1 MKIQKGIVKYKDRN
15 DIVCTYGI
23 TDDGKQY
30 YFLDENDEK
39 KFSNGNRIAS
49 TALVEAIDPMFK
61 ASHIGVIDENG
72 NVVIPFENKAIKP
85 INDDIILVE
94 RSVPQTQSVIEAN
107 SLKSDPL
114 AATKLV
120 STPALIKDKL
130 NSRTGSDARYIFND
144 QFSEASVFDING
156 NNLINNEYYSFIV
169 NSNGKLYFSK
179 NTADSPIS
187 EYSILPKEVQSDIT
201 PNNDSQTIDV
211 SQANVDVNTI
221 ENALNGSQF
230 NNEQVASSDN
240 SFAND
245 ITAQSMEQSIPT
257 VEEEVVN
264 NSDNNVV
271 ENTSSESGAN
281 TTDPMDSIY
290 ETYNDSNNEIS
301 EEVNNLEENKDVLE
315 TTSDDLVNDV
325 VTNTEESNSFED
337 NINNQDIHEDTLVDT
352 YTTEESSPIENQSE
366 EINNDEVSTSYVEDS
381 QSSEV
386 EDADNNSNES
396 QEVNSEEVENNSI
409 ESQDSEDKFDEV
421 EDNTTNQNSEKEEEF
436 NFDNDDD
443 LDLKLDLDDKEED
456 IKTDEVS
463 ETDTNSLD
471 DLSYDYGDNTTVFD
485 NMVDEVNK
493 HELSSVHDDTDVFK
507 DSLIHP
513 DKMDINDSYMD
524 SYYDHDLNI
533 TSDGDTIMSDV
544 AKSMT
549 NLIKQNKEQR
559 SIIDEYQTNI
569 EKLNASRRNI
579 IEKAKA
585 QEQKIEILSDKVKNY
600 EFIVNKVDSKNQLL
614 EKKVHDQERLIINQ
628 RHELDVLRSQ
638 LQGKED
644 LVKLLADAKTLL
656 DDDSYYKYDNEESFS
671 NSKAA

>member
-1 MKIQKGIVKYKDRN
+1 
-15 DIVCTYGI
+15 
-23 TDDGKQY
+23 
-30 YFLDENDEK
+30 
-39 KFSNGNRIAS
+39 
-49 TALVEAIDPMFK
+49 
-61 ASHIGVIDENG
+61 
-72 NVVIPFENKAIKP
+72 
-85 INDDIILVE
+85 
-94 RSVPQTQSVIEAN
+94 
-107 SLKSDPL
+107 
-114 AATKLV
+114 
-120 STPALIKDKL
+120 
-130 NSRTGSDARYIFND
+130 
-144 QFSEASVFDING
+144 
-156 NNLINNEYYSFIV
+156 
-169 NSNGKLYFSK
+169 
-179 NTADSPIS
+179 
-187 EYSILPKEVQSDIT
+187 
-201 PNNDSQTIDV
+201 
-211 SQANVDVNTI
+211 
-221 ENALNGSQF
+221 
-230 NNEQVASSDN
+230 
-240 SFAND
+240 
-245 ITAQSMEQSIPT
+245 
-257 VEEEVVN
+257 
-264 NSDNNVV
+264 
-271 ENTSSESGAN
+271 
-281 TTDPMDSIY
+281 
-290 ETYNDSNNEIS
+290 
-301 EEVNNLEENKDVLE
+301 
-315 TTSDDLVNDV
+315 
-325 VTNTEESNSFED
+325 
-337 NINNQDIHEDTLVDT
+337 
-352 YTTEESSPIENQSE
+352 
-366 EINNDEVSTSYVEDS
+366 
-381 QSSEV
+381 
-386 EDADNNSNES
+386 
-396 QEVNSEEVENNSI
+396 
-409 ESQDSEDKFDEV
+409 
-421 EDNTTNQNSEKEEEF
+421 
-436 NFDNDDD
+436 
-443 LDLKLDLDDKEED
+443 LKLDLDDKEED